1 MAGNTDVLTVQPPAL
16 RSRGSPPTATR
27 AGGCAH
33 GMRAAEAK
41 QPMPEVPGEET
52 LRSGSRGGLG
62 VSTEERRAG
71 GVPWYFSTPLLQH
84 CRLFVPSG
92 GNFEGAGLQLSL
104 TAVGAFIYLFSRA
117 ASNVETEMK
126 RDRMEA
132 VCLFVSLLA
141 LLSNRMAAGINE
153 LRSSGLGIGGTLISG
168 TCQYSFSKA
177 IC

>member
-1 MAGNTDVLTVQPPAL
+1 MECRGISARRYSSTVACSC
-16 RSRGSPPTATR
+16 RR
-27 AGGCAH
+27 
-33 GMRAAEAK
+33 
-41 QPMPEVPGEET
+41 ET
-52 LRSGSRGGLG
+52 TLK
-62 VSTEERRAG
+62 E
-71 GVPWYFSTPLLQH
+71 Q
-84 CRLFVPSG
+84 
-92 GNFEGAGLQLSL
+92 GLQLSL

-153 LRSSGLGIGGTLISG
+153 LRSSGLGIGGTLTSG